1 MDARLKRLPVL
12 LLCLG
17 LAPVASLATTP
28 EEAQSELQSVQQTL
42 SRSNAKATEIAAA
55 LATALKAQT
64 EISEK
69 LVALGSQINDQQDAA
84 NATDAKVKDLELQS
98 ISLASDLATKSDE
111 LSILLAGLQRL
122 QQNPPPALVVA
133 PDNVLGALRGAM
145 MFGAVV
151 PEFSAKAN
159 ALKSRL
165 DELHAIRDATVAE
178 RQKNQDALAGLAT
191 SMAELTMLQKQ
202 KQAFAEAASQDLAK
216 EKQTAAALA
225 DKAKSLEQLITDL
238 QKAREEE
245 ERRKTAEAKSAAD
258 VAAKAGTDRLA
269 ALQKSLPPLSE
280 QLGKLPLPVAGDV
293 IKHFGD
299 DNGLGSKLDGMAI
312 ATPANANVMAPV
324 SGKVEFAG
332 SFRSYGQLLILN
344 AGQGYLVLLAGMK
357 QISAEMGQV
366 VRVGEPI
373 GMMGDG
379 PSTLALLGDEKD
391 RSHPVFYVEFRKDNA
406 PVDSTPWW
414 STGRKEA
421 MK

>member
-1 MDARLKRLPVL
+1 MDTRLKRLTVL

-17 LAPVASLATTP
+17 LTPLAAKAATP
-28 EEAQSELQSVQQTL
+28 EEAQSQLQSVQQTL
-42 SRSNAKATEIAAA
+42 SRSNAKSEEIAAA

-69 LVALGSQINDQQDAA
+69 LVALGSTLNDQQ
-84 NATDAKVKDLELQS
+84 ATVEVSEAKLKDLELQS
-98 ISLASDLATKSDE
+98 ISLASELATKSDE

-151 PEFSAKAN
+151 PDFSAKAN
-159 ALKSRL
+159 DLKSRL
-165 DELHAIRDATVAE
+165 EVLHQVRDDSVAE
-178 RQKNQDALAGLAT
+178 RQRNQQALASLAA
-191 SMAELTMLQKQ
+191 SKAELVDLQKQ

-216 EKQTAAALA
+216 ERQNAASLA
-225 DKAKSLEQLITDL
+225 DKAKDLEQLITDL
-238 QKAREEE
+238 QKARDAE

-258 VAAKAGTDRLA
+258 TAAKAEAERQA
-269 ALQKSLPPLSE
+269 ALQRNLEPLST
-280 QLGKLPLPVAGDV
+280 QIGKLALPVAGDI
-293 IKHFGD
+293 IKHYGD
-299 DNGLGSKLDGMAI
+299 DNGLGNKLDGLAI

-324 SGKVEFAG
+324 SGRVEFAG

-373 GMMGDG
+373 GTMGDG

-414 STGRKEA
+414 AAGRKEA